1 MKVQKLASPGSKKC
15 LLFLAG
21 WGMDPTPFADLPSPG
36 NDVLLCYDY
45 RDMRLGS
52 LPELLAAYDEVH
64 LIAWSMGVWVGA
76 RLFEG
81 QAERFASST
90 AINGT
95 LYPIDDRRGLD
106 EKGYRRMLNNFS
118 ETGLVKFYGE
128 MFSDQLELHRFCRVR
143 PQRTTK
149 DIHQELALL
158 HEAYQGLSPA
168 PDIYQRKIVGGQD
181 RIFSARNQVRAWGR
195 DGCETMRI
203 PHFPFYGWN
212 GLSAPGVKCDE
223 T

>member
-1 MKVQKLASPGSKKC
+1 MKVQRLASPGSKRC

-36 NDVLLCYDY
+36 CDVLLCFDY
-45 RDMRLGS
+45 REMSLGS
-52 LPELLAAYDEVH
+52 LPEILTAYDEVH
-64 LIAWSMGVWVGA
+64 LTAWSMGVWAGA

-81 QAERFASST
+81 QAKRFASST

-106 EKGYRRMLNNFS
+106 EKVYRQMLDNFS
-118 ETGLVKFYGE
+118 ESKLTEFYSE
-128 MFSDQLELHRFCRVR
+128 MFIDQPELHRFCRVR
-143 PQRTTK
+143 PQRTPN
-149 DIHQELALL
+149 DIHHELALL
-158 HEAYQGLSPA
+158 YETYQSLGPA

-181 RIFSARNQVRAWGR
+181 RIFSVRNQVRAWGR

-212 GLSAPGVKCDE
+212 SFSAPGVKCDE